1 MTISASRTQLVW
13 SPLLGWILLS
23 CAAGVTYAQ
32 DPTASPGAQ
41 TLQEQTP
48 QVDIPSLPGSSSP
61 DFGTTGSGGMGSTS
75 GELGIS
81 LGAFTLYPVL
91 EIQAGYDTNVYATP
105 APTVGSMYT
114 LIKPALEVRSEWLRH
129 ELRLLANGGFGFYP
143 TASSQN
149 YQNYLVQLDGRLDI
163 REDFYASGMVAVRRA
178 TEALGTP
185 NTEFASAPTVVD
197 TIPVEFSLYQ
207 RFNRFFY
214 RATVAGTRYWYYD
227 NSVIAAGGLPAASRD
242 RVEYEERIRLGYE
255 VSEDVS
261 LWVQPSLQQR
271 IYDIYVN
278 AAGQA
283 RDSTGWGLNVGA
295 TVSIGKKSKL
305 EGFIGYQTL
314 TYIAD
319 GSNTPATVFG
329 LSGTWNGYEPLTIRP
344 AISRTINESAYSNYQ
359 NYVSTTVGV
368 DFTYVIHDAWT
379 AVGGTSLNAADFS
392 PAAGVANV
400 SARTDYFWRAS
411 VGLLYSFRPQLAIG
425 PLYEHTTGWT
435 TDPSSGGPQ
444 YSRDQISI
452 RLVAK
457 R

>member
-1 MTISASRTQLVW
+1 MTISASRSQLVW

-23 CAAGVTYAQ
+23 CAATVAQAQ
-32 DPTASPGAQ
+32 DPTASPAAQ

-48 QVDIPSLPGSSSP
+48 QVDIPSPPGSSLP
-61 DFGTTGSGGMGSTS
+61 DSGTTGGGGTGATS

-81 LGAFTLYPVL
+81 LGAFTLYPAL
-91 EIQAGYDTNVYATP
+91 EILAGYDTNVYATP
-105 APTVGSMYT
+105 PPAAGSMYT
-114 LIKPALEVRSEWLRH
+114 LIKPSLELRSEWLRH
-129 ELRLLANGGFGFYP
+129 ELRVLANGGFGFYP

-149 YQNYLVQLDGRLDI
+149 YQNYLLQVDGRLDI
-163 REDFYASGMVAVRRA
+163 LEDFYATGMVAVKRA

-185 NTEFASAPTVVD
+185 NTEFATAPTVVD
-197 TIPVEFSLYQ
+197 TIPVEISLYQ

-214 RATVAGTRYWYYD
+214 RASVAGTRYWYYD
-227 NSVIAAGGLPAASRD
+227 NSVIFAGGLPATSRD
-242 RVEYEERIRLGYE
+242 RMEYEEKLRLGYE
-255 VSEDVS
+255 ISEDVA

-271 IYDIYVN
+271 IYDIYIN

-283 RDSTGWGLNVGA
+283 RDSTGWGVNLGA

-305 EGFIGYQTL
+305 EGFIGYQAL

-319 GSNTPATVFG
+319 GSSTPATVFG
-329 LSGTWNGYEPLTIRP
+329 LSGSWNGYEPLTIRP
-344 AISRTINESAYSNYQ
+344 SISRSINESAYSSYQ

-379 AVGGTSLNAADFS
+379 AVGGTSINTADYS
-392 PAAGVANV
+392 PAVGVPNV
-400 SARTDYFWRAS
+400 SSRTDYFWRAS
-411 VGLLYSFRPQLAIG
+411 VGLLYSFRPQLSIG

-435 TDPSSGGPQ
+435 TDPAAGGPQ

>member
-23 CAAGVTYAQ
+23 CAAGVAHAQ
-32 DPTASPGAQ
+32 DPTASPATQ

-48 QVDIPSLPGSSSP
+48 QVDVPSLPGSSLP
-61 DFGTTGSGGMGSTS
+61 DSSTTGGGAVATS

-91 EIQAGYDTNVYATP
+91 EIQAGYDTNVYATS

-114 LIKPALEVRSEWLRH
+114 LIKPAIEVKSEWLRH

-149 YQNYLVQLDGRLDI
+149 YQNYLVQLDGKLDI

-185 NTEFASAPTVVD
+185 NTEFATAPTVVD

-271 IYDIYVN
+271 IYDIYIN

-283 RDSTGWGLNVGA
+283 RDSTGWGVNVGA

-392 PAAGVANV
+392 PAVGVSNV
-400 SARTDYFWRAS
+400 SGRTDYFWRAS

-452 RLVAK
+452 RFVAK